1 LPDFILDPR
10 LAHDS
15 IPVAELPLSAVRLM
29 RDGNYPWLV
38 LIPRRPDLAELID
51 LSRADQTQLM
61 VEIGRASEALKATV
75 PCEKLNVAALGIV
88 VRQLHVHV
96 IARNSGDPAWPRPV
110 WGAAP
115 AKPYP
120 PGEAERRAAILS
132 TRLLQR
138 SLDL

>member
-1 LPDFILDPR
+1 MPDFVLDAR
-10 LAHDS
+10 LAADS
-15 IPVAELPLSAVRLM
+15 VAIADLPLSAARLM
-29 RDGNYPWLV
+29 RDANYPWLV
-38 LIPRRPDLAELID
+38 LIPRRADLAEIID
-51 LSRADQTQLM
+51 LSWDEQTQLM
-61 VEIGRASEALKATV
+61 REIGRASEALRACV

-115 AKPYP
+115 AKAYP
-120 PGEAERRAAILS
+120 PGEAEALAAALA

-138 SLDL
+138 NLEL